1 MALSFP
7 TNPSLNDEY
16 SYGGMKWIF
25 DGSQWVSVGWPS
37 TPPGATGATGVTG
50 AAGPVGSQGATG
62 AQGPAGTNGADGIQ
76 GPTGAT
82 GPQGPAGS
90 NGADGTVGATGATG
104 AAGSAGSAGATGAT
118 GPQGATGA
126 TGPGAT
132 LSNATPADLG
142 TAAPGV
148 STEAS
153 RADHVHDLPTA
164 ADVGA
169 DAAGAAQAVAD
180 TLGTAATKDVGTT
193 AGTVAAGD
201 DARLS
206 DARTPV
212 SHNHA
217 ASEVTSGTLDIAR
230 IPTGTTS
237 TTVPLGNDSRFTDSR
252 TPTSHASTHA
262 SAGSDPVTLAQS
274 QVTNLTTDLAGKV
287 PTTRTVAGHALSG
300 DVTITAADVGAQP
313 VDSDLTTL
321 AGLTPTT
328 DSFIQAKSSAW
339 AARTIAQVKSD
350 LGVNTGIII
359 AGGMWVAGSGASV
372 FASVGSGGS
381 VGITMADSAIT
392 NAWANV
398 GPIPWSSIDVYV
410 VWANINAGTGNVT
423 FDVRLYNVNTADND
437 TGAGALNTSAAYAA
451 AGAVGSS
458 GYFDTSVERSK
469 VINAGTTP
477 SSGDWLSCLVRR
489 LGSDGADT
497 LVGNIR
503 FYGIEI
509 RKAGT

>member
-132 LSNATPADLG
+132 FSNATPADLG

-169 DAAGAAQAVAD
+169 APSSHAHAG
-180 TLGTAATKDVGTT
+180 
-193 AGTVAAGD
+193 
-201 DARLS
+201 S
-206 DARTPV
+206 DI
-212 SHNHA
+212 
-217 ASEVTSGTLDIAR
+217 TSGTV
-230 IPTGTTS
+230 GT
-237 TTVPLGNDSRFTDSR
+237 
-252 TPTSHASTHA
+252 A
-262 SAGSDPVTLAQS
+262 
-274 QVTNLTTDLAGKV
+274 
-287 PTTRTVAGHALSG
+287 
-300 DVTITAADVGAQP
+300 
-313 VDSDLTTL
+313 
-321 AGLTPTT
+321 
-328 DSFIQAKSSAW
+328 
-339 AARTIAQVKSD
+339 
-350 LGVNTGIII
+350 
-359 AGGMWVAGSGASV
+359 
-372 FASVGSGGS
+372 
-381 VGITMADSAIT
+381 
-392 NAWANV
+392 
-398 GPIPWSSIDVYV
+398 
-410 VWANINAGTGNVT
+410 
-423 FDVRLYNVNTADND
+423 
-437 TGAGALNTSAAYAA
+437 
-451 AGAVGSS
+451 
-458 GYFDTSVERSK
+458 
-469 VINAGTTP
+469 
-477 SSGDWLSCLVRR
+477 R
-489 LGSDGADT
+489 LGSGTADST
-497 LVGNIR
+497 TFLRGDQTWAAP
-503 FYGIEI
+503 
-509 RKAGT
+509 AGGLDEGQVVLLAQVFGG